1 MGLILYSTE
10 SENAGKRIKEVI
22 AKAIPDKELE
32 VLQSVESLFKRLQQ
46 PLRKPDV
53 AVLHDASRQELTL
66 LLSLTE
72 HLRDLRRVLI
82 LPDRNAA
89 TVAEGHRLRPRF
101 ISDCESDYEE
111 IGMVVRRMVEKGR
124 PT

>member
-1 MGLILYSTE
+1 MGLILYSTK
-10 SENAGKRIKEVI
+10 SDPAGKRVQEVI
-22 AKAIPDKELE
+22 AKAIPGKELE
-32 VLQSVESLFKRLQQ
+32 VLQSIESLYERLQQ

-53 AVLHDASRQELTL
+53 AVLHAASRQELAS

-72 HLRDLRRVLI
+72 HLRDLRLVLI
-82 LPDRNAA
+82 LPDRDAS

-101 ISDCESDYEE
+101 MSDCESDYEE
-111 IGMVVRRMVEKGR
+111 IGMVVRRMVEKSR